1 MMVVTKEKLEELVRQ
16 QGYPDLPE
24 FERKAGLHLE
34 WCAGDTVR
42 LGQMTGTILAVHLR
56 MSPDELYD
64 ELKMDDNNIIHL
76 TETG

>member
-1 MMVVTKEKLEELVRQ
+1 MIVRKEKLAELVKQ

-24 FERKAGLHLE
+24 FERRAGLHLQ

-56 MSPDELYD
+56 ISPDELY
-64 ELKMDDNNIIHL
+64 ENLKKDGNNIVHL